1 MKNVFT
7 AASPIAGIGLFSK
20 KNFKAEEIIF
30 SFKGDHIFH
39 DYTPQFALEGL
50 NWIGVG
56 DREWVIPKPDSP
68 VLFLNHSCKPNVFI
82 TKNLELIS
90 AGIIERDAE
99 LFLDYSTTELDPF
112 WTMNCN
118 CQNPDCRKLIRSF
131 PFLPLVKQLQYRRF
145 INRVFWDE
153 SQQTALNNKGR
164 LYG

>member
-1 MKNVFT
+1 MKNVYLS
-7 AASPIAGIGLFSK
+7 ASHIAGTGLFTHTK
-20 KNFKAEEIIF
+20 IKAGEIIL

-56 DREWVIPKPDSP
+56 DREWVIPEEGSP

-90 AGIIERDAE
+90 AENIDRDAE
-99 LFLDYSTTELDPF
+99 LFLDYSTTELDPY
-112 WTMNCN
+112 WSMHCN
-118 CQNPDCRKLIRSF
+118 CQTPECRKLIKSF
-131 PFLPLVKQLQYRRF
+131 PFLPLTKQLQYRRF
-145 INRVFWDE
+145 INRIFWDE
-153 SQQTALNNKGR
+153 TQQMALHNKGR